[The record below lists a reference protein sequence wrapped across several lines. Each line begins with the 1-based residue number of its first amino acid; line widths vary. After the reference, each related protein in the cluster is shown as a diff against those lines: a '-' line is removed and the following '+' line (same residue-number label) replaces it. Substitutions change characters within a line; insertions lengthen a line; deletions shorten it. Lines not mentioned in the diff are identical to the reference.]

1 MEEPVDARW
10 RKASYSSNGGDSCVE
25 VGTAWRKASYSGN
38 GGGSCVEAGN
48 VPGGVLVR
56 DTTDRD
62 GAVLSIP
69 AEAWKM
75 FTAALQ

>member
-1 MEEPVDARW
+1 MEDTIGPRW
-10 RKASYSSNGGDSCVE
+10 RKSSRSSGNGGACVE
-25 VGTAWRKASYSGN
+25 VGTAWRKATHSSN
-38 GGGSCVEAGN
+38 GGDSCVEAGN

>member
-1 MEEPVDARW
+1 MEQPLDPR
-10 RKASYSSNGGDSCVE
+10 
-25 VGTAWRKASYSGN
+25 WRKASYSGN

-62 GAVLSIP
+62 GVVLGIP
-69 AEAWKM
+69 AGVWER
-75 FTAALQ
+75 FTDGLK

>member
-1 MEEPVDARW
+1 MEDTIDPRW
-10 RKASYSSNGGDSCVE
+10 RKASYSGNGGGSCVE
-25 VGTAWRKASYSGN
+25 VGTAWRKASYSSN
-38 GGGSCVEAGN
+38 GGDSCVEAGN

-69 AEAWKM
+69 AEAWQR